1 MARWQVSEIKLS
13 EKVQRYLLNGEGTL
27 SKQKAVAT
35 TLAKLAPVEYT
46 NAVITGE
53 KGVTIGA
60 ELLTADEL
68 VAAFEA
74 EIQLSKAVLFELQ
87 QQNYFNKI
95 VAKDFIAEQ
104 QKVYRDCI
112 KQLNGREE
120 SV

>member
-1 MARWQVSEIKLS
+1 M
-13 EKVQRYLLNGEGTL
+13 TL
-27 SKQKAVAT
+27 SAQVKKYLFDGKGTPEQQKATAMR
-35 TLAKLAPVEYT
+35 LAKLAPVEYT

-60 ELLTADEL
+60 ELLTSTDL

-95 VAKDFIAEQ
+95 VANEFIAEQ
-104 QKVYRDCI
+104 QAVFRDCI
-112 KQLNGREE
+112 KQLNGQEE
-120 SV
+120 GN